1 MSPDRWRHPSAAQWS
16 QWMWLS
22 LRGLPKEVLFVCV
35 SCEFYVQQPALDQP
49 HARPTQDWVC
59 GSQTVPGRQKA
70 AGSVPRSGQLG
81 ASCARLVL
89 AQIII
94 NKNAVMS
101 FIICVSK
108 MCTATSLFRLVHRQ
122 GHIFARASILGQSL
136 HMLEV
141 FTIET
146 EQVYLAILVDHDQFI
161 GCAGDG

>member
-1 MSPDRWRHPSAAQWS
+1 MGKYVSPDRWRRPSAAHGRNGCRQS
-16 QWMWLS
+16 P
-22 LRGLPKEVLFVCV
+22 RGLPERSPICLCLM
-35 SCEFYVQQPALDQP
+35 EFYVHSAVLDQP

-108 MCTATSLFRLVHRQ
+108 LCTATSPFRLIHRQ
-122 GHIFARASILGQSL
+122 GHIFARALL
-136 HMLEV
+136 DPR
-141 FTIET
+141 
-146 EQVYLAILVDHDQFI
+146 AKPAN
-161 GCAGDG
+161 AGGFYHRD

>member
-1 MSPDRWRHPSAAQWS
+1 MGKYVSPDRWRRPSAAQRS
-16 QWMWLS
+16 QWMPQS
-22 LRGLPKEVLFVCV
+22 PRGLPKEFLFVCV
-35 SCEFYVQQPALDQP
+35 SCEFYVPRSVLDQP

-108 MCTATSLFRLVHRQ
+108 LCTATSPFRLIHRQ
-122 GHIFARASILGQSL
+122 GHIFARALL
-136 HMLEV
+136 DPRAKPEN
-141 FTIET
+141 
-146 EQVYLAILVDHDQFI
+146 
-161 GCAGDG
+161 AGGFYHRD